1 MVIQFSLFHTFGD
14 GFSGKHS
21 LVFLHSVFY
30 HVGVLKESNTRLSN
44 LQILVHV
51 SMKELLY
58 IDKQKRIS
66 SHLPANQRWE
76 ASYGCRKR
84 EPSSLRDRMLYF
96 IRESAHP
103 TGISLSGNKCLDFKR
118 HDQFLNSNKGIAE
131 TSNEW
136 KTARRENG
144 YFTILPVPL
153 FRFPLSKNLIRAR

>member
-1 MVIQFSLFHTFGD
+1 MVIQLTSFHTFRNV
-14 GFSGKHS
+14 FSDKHS
-21 LVFLHSVFY
+21 LMLLHCVFH
-30 HVGVLKESNTRLSN
+30 HVGVLKESNTCFSN

-51 SMKELLY
+51 SMKELLG
-58 IDKQKRIS
+58 INKRKRIS
-66 SHLPANQRWE
+66 LHLPANQRWE

-84 EPSSLRDRMLYF
+84 EPFSLRDRMLYF

-144 YFTILPVPL
+144 YFNILPT
-153 FRFPLSKNLIRAR
+153 SQND